1 MKQLPILFLA
11 LCAISCQN
19 KPGSPSGTA
28 GRVWLSPS
36 NQYLDTVKVDP
47 IVQEAAADTID
58 WDAEVDITRHW
69 YPEDRIAHLFERP
82 SRQMVAN
89 WKGACDKNTLH
100 SVDNLELSRFAYG
113 VRHLTA
119 FYDLNNL
126 TVDDSEEDNF
136 IMWRLAQFTG
146 DSITPPTLGTKLE
159 LLLHQI
165 EKLLEFDAQFQVEH
179 NMKACME
186 EYLQHRYNR
195 IAVREIAKELPALI
209 ARYVEQDYSLSEQY
223 GKAYSEAF
231 ETVNYYDAMASSYP
245 VTYGE
250 SETNEAMMVRSAVN
264 AWVYPDSSG
273 LVGKDSRYATI
284 ARVLDEYD
292 AFSAS
297 LEEDE
302 LCLPIE
308 QRRAALRKEKT
319 AWKKWM
325 DYRTGIS
332 SRLPE
337 PLRSAFDHATRS
349 ICRRKLITLKNRYN
363 FFGYMSADY
372 EDSLL
377 SFDCTDQQLAS
388 YGKSTTGIVP
398 DFSPYYYDPAWPI
411 HYSESGRTLVY
422 FPRDTTATH
431 FKIPEGVQNIGDRAF
446 LGNKHLTEL
455 ILPEHVRN
463 ISVCSFHA
471 CAELQR
477 FTIRGPVKEIPWRA
491 FDGCPKLETVD
502 LPATVESI
510 AGFAFAGCKKLRKLT
525 VRALEP
531 PVFEMDNSES
541 GTTDFDWA
549 FNDVNLSK
557 CALYVP
563 AGSITKYRNAIGW
576 NRFKNVHAL

>member
-1 MKQLPILFLA
+1 MKHLPIILLA
-11 LCAISCQN
+11 ICTIACQN
-19 KPGSPSGTA
+19 KPASTKDASSW
-28 GRVWLSPS
+28 VWLSPS
-36 NQYLDTVKVDP
+36 NQYLNTVKAEP
-47 IVQEAAADTID
+47 TAQEAAADTID
-58 WDAEVDITRHW
+58 WYAEVDITRHW
-69 YPEDRIAHLFERP
+69 YPEDRIVHLFGRP
-82 SRQMVAN
+82 LRQVVAK
-89 WKGACDKNTLH
+89 WKDACDRDTLH
-100 SVDNLELSRFAYG
+100 AIDNLALSRFAYG

-126 TVDDSEEDNF
+126 TVEDSEEDGF
-136 IMWRLAQFTG
+136 ILWRLAQFTG
-146 DSITPPTLGTKLE
+146 DSITPSTVGAKLA
-159 LLLHQI
+159 LLLRQM
-165 EKLLEFDAQFQVEH
+165 ERLLEFDAQFQIEH
-179 NMKACME
+179 NMKACMKG
-186 EYLQHRYNR
+186 YLQHRYNR
-195 IAVREIAKELPALI
+195 IAVRAIARELPALT
-209 ARYVEQDYSLSEQY
+209 ARYVEQDYSLSEKY

-250 SETNEAMMVRSAVN
+250 SETNEALMVRSAVN
-264 AWVYPDSSG
+264 AWVYPDSSELIG
-273 LVGKDSRYATI
+273 IDSRYATI

-308 QRRAALRKEKT
+308 QRRAALRKEKA

-325 DYRTGIS
+325 DYRTGIT

-337 PLRSAFDHATRS
+337 PLCSAFDHATRS
-349 ICRRKLITLKNRYN
+349 ICRRKLITLKNRYAC
-363 FFGYMSADY
+363 FGYMSADY

-411 HYSESGRTLVY
+411 HYSDSGRTLVY
-422 FPRDTTATH
+422 FPRDTSATH
-431 FKIPEGVQNIGDRAF
+431 FIIPEGVQNIGDRAF
-446 LGNKHLTEL
+446 QGNKHLTEL

-463 ISVCSFHA
+463 ISVCAFHA

-477 FTIRGPVKEIPWRA
+477 LTIRGPVKEIPWRA

-525 VRALEP
+525 VRALDP
-531 PVFEMDNSES
+531 PVFEMDNSEP

-557 CALYVP
+557 CTLYVP
-563 AGSITKYRNAIGW
+563 ATAITKYKNAIGW
-576 NRFKNVHAL
+576 SRFKNIQAI